1 MDKNN
6 NKSQSKFA
14 NQSSKINKQDS
25 KSIIASDKSLPKD
38 SNDEMTIEQEKEYK
52 NRISQLQKDLKKER
66 EKDITKQN
74 DPNLIIKLK
83 NEINSINKEIKK
95 NAIISSKQRDELE
108 KLSQDIDEKLNKMNY
123 KAVTRNIQNEN
134 KKIIEMKFKKKKMK
148 N

>member
-1 MDKNN
+1 MDKNK

-38 SNDEMTIEQEKEYK
+38 SNDEMTVEQEKEYK

-74 DPNLIIKLK
+74 DPNVILKL
-83 NEINSINKEIKK
+83 
-95 NAIISSKQRDELE
+95 
-108 KLSQDIDEKLNKMNY
+108 
-123 KAVTRNIQNEN
+123 
-134 KKIIEMKFKKKKMK
+134 
-148 N
+148 